1 MYRVV
6 YALVVGLSVS
16 APSLAQQSIIGT
28 YKLASMQRDVDGKPD
43 QMSGAPP
50 HGYLMIAPKTYVLF
64 FTEGTRKYGTSD
76 AEKAALWGSM
86 SAYGGSYRVEGRKFV
101 MLPDT
106 SFNEI
111 SNGTQ
116 EVRNWE
122 MKGNRLVLV
131 SDPRPWPRDPSKKI
145 ITRFEWEKIE

>member
-1 MYRVV
+1 
-6 YALVVGLSVS
+6 
-16 APSLAQQSIIGT
+16 
-28 YKLASMQRDVDGKPD
+28 
-43 QMSGAPP
+43 
-50 HGYLMIAPKTYVLF
+50 MIAPNAYVLF
-64 FTEGTRKYGTSD
+64 FTEGTRKYGSSD

-86 SAYGGSYRVEGRKFV
+86 SAYAGSYRVDGHKFV

-131 SDPRPWPRDPSKKI
+131 SDPRPWPRDPTKKI
-145 ITRFEWEKIE
+145 VTRFEWERME